1 VEVDLDEIYYYR
13 IRNGI
18 GFAVQNLHRSDASQD
33 VSVTVRDGDTVLVR
47 DGYHP
52 VVARPGYDIYYPN
65 FLAGTSRSMTVT
77 EDPEHVWL
85 RTTWNDADPRLP
97 PVR

>member
-1 VEVDLDEIYYYR
+1 MGRGLQ
-13 IRNGI
+13 
-18 GFAVQNLHRSDASQD
+18 FQNLYRSDRSREAL
-33 VSVTVRDGDTVLVR
+33 VKVHDGDVVLVR

-52 VVARPGYDIYYPN
+52 VVAGPGYDIYYLN

-85 RTTWNDADPRLP
+85 RSTWKKPDPRLP
-97 PVR
+97 LVQG